1 MRAAI
6 SRTLDERGDEA
17 TGWSLVWKLAL
28 RARLHQP
35 EHVSRLLE
43 MVLRPATA
51 DRAGLYPNLFS
62 AHPPY
67 QIDGNLGYV
76 AAVAEM
82 LVQSH
87 SGMIEL
93 LPAVPAQWPEGRVTG
108 LIARPG
114 VTVDVAWT
122 TVDGRARV
130 TEYALRGRA
139 AVTVL
144 VNGLKVD
151 RDLR

>member
-1 MRAAI
+1 
-6 SRTLDERGDEA
+6 
-17 TGWSLVWKLAL
+17 
-28 RARLHQP
+28 
-35 EHVSRLLE
+35 
-43 MVLRPATA
+43 VLRPATA

-93 LPAVPAQWPEGRVTG
+93 LPAVPSQWPTGRVTG
-108 LIARPG
+108 LVARPG
-114 VTVDVAWT
+114 VAVDVAWS
-122 TVDGRARV
+122 TVDGRVRATEVTLRAR
-130 TEYALRGRA
+130 RPPGRTT
-139 AVTVL
+139 VTVEL
-144 VNGLKVD
+144 DGRRTTVDLSAGEPVSLKEW
-151 RDLR
+151 L